1 MGNMPGDTTTTFVT
15 TVRPGYSLR
24 AEQAVWLLAGLID
37 ALLIIRLVFKMLG
50 ASSQSGFVRFIYD
63 LTQLLI
69 APFHGIFN
77 TTASNGMVF
86 EPETLVAIAIY
97 PLIGWG
103 ARQLRASHDQ
113 WRRAGKLS
121 F

>member
-1 MGNMPGDTTTTFVT
+1 MPGDTTTTSFT

-24 AEQAVWLLAGLID
+24 AEQAVWLLAGLIH

-50 ASSQSGFVRFIYD
+50 ASSQSGFVQFIYD

-103 ARQLRASHDQ
+103 ARQLGASHDQ